1 MIDLPALAFLR
12 LRARFFDD
20 RGRPVPFRLR
30 DKRNTQDDPFDEFLA
45 KGILA
50 DMPGV
55 VCIPAPGPLITPD
68 MVLCR
73 SDMRIRRTDDTTEI
87 SGIEVKKLERTGRG
101 PVARATGL
109 DFNTTPPC
117 GRIRVYDARSSPVD
131 VRGFYLFVC
140 LETSAEVGDRV
151 ILSSLALVDGNL
163 LNEDFDLYLSVTG
176 QRSKR
181 IDLGT
186 FSDGV
191 DRNRPMLIFSN
202 PLGIPE
208 LDYSATLVHSDPG
221 LKESCRDLAEA
232 LVIRRRVPSSG
243 ETRVFTGYRHVLD
256 APTGPTRIL
265 DDPFPT
271 PSRDKRTKPR
281 GRFTLPFTL

>member
-1 MIDLPALAFLR
+1 MIDIPTLAFLR
-12 LRARFFDD
+12 LRACFFDD

-45 KGILA
+45 KMILA
-50 DMPGV
+50 DIPGV
-55 VCIPAPGPLITPD
+55 ACVPAPGPLITPD
-68 MVLCR
+68 MVLYR
-73 SDMRIRRTDDTTEI
+73 SDMRINRTNDTTEI
-87 SGIEVKKLERTGRG
+87 SGIEVKKLERTGQG

-117 GRIRVYDARSSPVD
+117 GRIRVYDARAYPVD
-131 VRGFYLFVC
+131 VRCFYLFVC
-140 LETSAEVGDRV
+140 LETADDADDRV

-163 LNEDFDLYLSVTG
+163 LNEDFDLYLSITG
-176 QRSKR
+176 QRAKR

-186 FSDGV
+186 FSDGA

-208 LDYSATLVHSDPG
+208 LDYSVTLVHSDPG
-221 LKESCRDLAEA
+221 LSESCRDLTEA
-232 LVIRRRVPSSG
+232 LLIRRRIPSSG
-243 ETRVFTGYRHVLD
+243 ETRVFTGYRYALD
-256 APTGPTRIL
+256 ASTGPTQIL
-265 DDPFPT
+265 DDPFPS
-271 PSRDKRTKPR
+271 PSRDRRTKPR